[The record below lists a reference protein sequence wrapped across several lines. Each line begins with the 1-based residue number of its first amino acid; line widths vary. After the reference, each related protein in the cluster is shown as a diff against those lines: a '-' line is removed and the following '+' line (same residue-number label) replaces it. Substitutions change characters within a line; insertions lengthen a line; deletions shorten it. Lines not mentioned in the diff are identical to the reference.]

1 MFFSLALLPPPQ
13 VSRMG
18 RGPSL
23 GTALHALT
31 GVPGMFHPFVFG
43 CWPDSADVTG
53 RLNPTSL
60 QEWDRTVH
68 SVPPSFCLPAP
79 SAPPHVPEGAYRPVG
94 SLLCHMQALGNWE
107 GLFLPKYA
115 PLRSTLQVVSFQ
127 GSRPNARY
135 GCCLQVDSPPLSWSG
150 GSQPPIHLALVSS

>member
-1 MFFSLALLPPPQ
+1 MTTAFLMIVTKTILPLQDNLISSDLKFLVASGQLVKLNFSKLPLRAVFFSLALLPPPQ

-53 RLNPTSL
+53 KLNPTSL
-60 QEWDRTVH
+60 QEWDCTVH
-68 SVPPSFCLPAP
+68 SVPSSFCLPAP

-107 GLFLPKYA
+107 GLLLPKHA
-115 PLRSTLQVVSFQ
+115 PL
-127 GSRPNARY
+127 
-135 GCCLQVDSPPLSWSG
+135 
-150 GSQPPIHLALVSS
+150 